1 MSRINIID
9 KMTETPLVFDGA
21 MGTVIYERGV
31 FINAC
36 FDELNLTRA
45 DFIKEIH
52 GEYVNAGADVILT
65 NTFGANGFKLEK
77 FGLGNKVYDINFAGA
92 KIAREAAGENIY
104 VLGSVGPRLGEGAS
118 ITVENIDKLKEDYM
132 MQIKGLSDGGV
143 DGIILETHHNL
154 EEIDLAADI
163 IKKYKSLNNLT
174 LPLIVSLACK
184 KEKETLSGLN
194 IKDAVKHLDKN
205 DDIDAIGLNCIIGP
219 HAMLSV
225 LEDVIDLTSKHFIV
239 EPNAGH
245 PQNVDGRMI
254 YMSTPEYFTTYSQN
268 FIRLGVRGVGGCC
281 GTTPKHIEEM
291 AKGIKSLTG
300 VKKHLKI
307 EKIETVTIPDI
318 KITPKEEKSKF
329 AKKLFSG
336 EKVATLEIT
345 PPRSVVLDSVMDKV
359 KECKEAGIDAINIPD
374 GPRASSRISS
384 LVTAIMIEK
393 EIGMETILHYCCRDR
408 NLIGMQS
415 DLLGG
420 YAAGL
425 RNYLIIT
432 GDPPKLGD
440 YPDATAVFDIDAV
453 GLTRVV
459 HNLNSGFDIA
469 GNLINPPTS
478 ILIGVGANPCAV
490 DLEKEI
496 NHLNNKYN
504 AGAEYVITQPVFDPN
519 ALILFIEKAEKKGI
533 NLPFVAGIWPLVSLK
548 NALFL
553 KNEVP
558 GVVVPDYITEKME
571 KAKTKEDGIKYG
583 TEIAHEIKEKISS
596 YVNGYQISAPFGR
609 VDVALDV
616 VKS

>member
-1 MSRINIID
+1 MSRINIIE

-36 FDELNLTRA
+36 FDELNLTRP
-45 DFIKEIH
+45 DLIKSIH
-52 GEYVNAGADVILT
+52 REYIDAGADVILT
-65 NTFGANGFKLEK
+65 NTFGANRFKLEK
-77 FGLGNKVYDINFAGA
+77 FGLGNRVYDINYSGA
-92 KIAREAAGENIY
+92 KLAREEAGEDIY
-104 VLGSVGPRLGEGAS
+104 VLGCVGPCLSKGAS
-118 ITVENIDKLKEDYM
+118 ITVENIDTLKENYEA
-132 MQIKGLSDGGV
+132 QIKGLYEGGV
-143 DGIILETHHNL
+143 DGIILETQHNL
-154 EEIDLAADI
+154 EEIDLASEI
-163 IKKYKSLNNLT
+163 VKKYN

-194 IKDAVKHLDKN
+194 IKDAIKHLDKN
-205 DDIDAIGLNCIIGP
+205 DNIDAVGMNCIIGP

-225 LEDVIDLTSKHFIV
+225 LEDVINLTSKPFVV

-268 FIRLGVRGVGGCC
+268 FIRLGIRGVGGCC

-291 AKGIKSLTG
+291 SKGVKSLTG
-300 VKKHLKI
+300 VKKHLAI
-307 EKIETVTIPDI
+307 EKIEISKEVDI
-318 KITPKEEKSKF
+318 KITPKEEKSNF
-329 AKKLFSG
+329 ARKLFSG
-336 EKVATLEIT
+336 NKVVTMEVT
-345 PPRSVVLDSVMDKV
+345 PPRSIVLEPILNKV
-359 KECKEAGIDAINIPD
+359 RECKESGVDAINIPD

-384 LVTAIMIEK
+384 LVTAIMIER
-393 EIGMETILHYCCRDR
+393 EVGIETILHYCCRDR

-425 RNYLIIT
+425 KNYLIVT

-440 YPDATAVFDIDAV
+440 YPEATAVFDIDAV
-453 GLTRVV
+453 GLTKVV
-459 HNLNSGFDIA
+459 HNLNRGFDVA
-469 GNLINPPTS
+469 GNVINPPTS

-490 DLEKEI
+490 DIEKEI
-496 NHLNNKYN
+496 NHLKNKFN
-504 AGAEYVITQPVFDPN
+504 AGAEYVITQPVFAPN
-519 ALILFIEKAEKKGI
+519 ALISFIEKMEKADI
-533 NLPFVAGIWPLVSLK
+533 HLPLVAGIWPLVSLK

-558 GVVVPDYITEKME
+558 GVVVPDSVIEKME
-571 KAKTKEDGIKYG
+571 RAKTKEDGVKYG
-583 TEIAHEIKEKISS
+583 VEIAHEIKEKIST

-609 VDVALDV
+609 VDVGLDV
-616 VKS
+616 LKD